1 MGGETTTTDK
11 LVTIGDLQVW
21 SIKVYV
27 NTTPQ
32 SSEEWTSQQLQFTPK
47 SDSEK
52 LQKNSVDT
60 NQTPQALVSV
70 LWQYN

>member
-52 LQKNSVDT
+52 LQKKLCRYKSDST
-60 NQTPQALVSV
+60 GLS
-70 LWQYN
+70 